1 MLDQTI
7 SGMAMTS
14 PVKLNVTKSW
24 SIAVASVHREETL
37 LTTTLVKPNVTTI
50 IEPTFRK
57 SSNYNA

>member
-37 LTTTLVKPNVTTI
+37 LTTLVKLNVTTI

>member
-1 MLDQTI
+1 
-7 SGMAMTS
+7 MTS

-24 SIAVASVHREETL
+24 SIVVASVHREETL
-37 LTTTLVKPNVTTI
+37 LTTLVKPNVTTI

>member
-7 SGMAMTS
+7 SGMATTS

-24 SIAVASVHREETL
+24 SIAVASLHREETL
-37 LTTTLVKPNVTTI
+37 LTTLVKPNVTTI

-57 SSNYNA
+57 SNYNA